1 MKNKLTPP
9 RIVAYRV
16 QAHDGRGPWRPGW
29 SQRWIDEDAPADRLT
44 ETIMDLVPIEQLLT
58 LPSTMA
64 WGCACRTL
72 EALMAWFTRLE
83 RERLRAAGFYPVKLN
98 VDVVLKESQWQML
111 IGRSRPFTDGVTYLR
126 WPD

>member
-1 MKNKLTPP
+1 
-9 RIVAYRV
+9 
-16 QAHDGRGPWRPGW
+16 
-29 SQRWIDEDAPADRLT
+29 
-44 ETIMDLVPIEQLLT
+44 
-58 LPSTMA
+58 
-64 WGCACRTL
+64 
-72 EALMAWFTRLE
+72 MAWFTRLE